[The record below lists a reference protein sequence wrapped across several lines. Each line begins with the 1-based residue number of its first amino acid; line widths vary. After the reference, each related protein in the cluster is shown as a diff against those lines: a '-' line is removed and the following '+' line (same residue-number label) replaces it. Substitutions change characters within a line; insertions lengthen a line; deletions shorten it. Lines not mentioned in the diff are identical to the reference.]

1 MERDLLLK
9 AEEYLSYEEHPV
21 FQKEMEDLIKK
32 NDEKEMNDRFYTQLS
47 FGTGG
52 LRGVIGAG
60 YNRMNPYMVRR
71 ATQGLANYIKKK
83 AEIFPASAVI
93 AYDSRRYSREFAEEA
108 ALVLGR
114 NEIKAYLF
122 SDLRSTPELSFAVR
136 MLNAAAGIVVT
147 ASHNPPQYNGY
158 KVYWSDGAQVVP
170 PHDNGIISE
179 VHKVS
184 GHVESLDKKNAI
196 EIGMLE
202 MVDEKIDDAFVRMVQ
217 SYILRPDLFQ
227 KHGSTL
233 KVVYTPLHGTGAMPV
248 ERILGGMGIQIIT
261 VPEQREPDGEFPT
274 VEFPNPEEASA
285 MKMAIELAEKEGA
298 DLAMGTDPDADRLGV
313 AVRNGTEFVLLTG
326 NQLGSLLADYIFS
339 TRSEL
344 GIMPANPALIKTV
357 VTTELQRRIGE
368 DYGARVYDVLTGFKY
383 IGEKIRQFEQTGE
396 HYVFGGEE
404 SYGYLIET
412 EVRDKDAVSAVA
424 ATVELALYNHDLGR
438 SIIDHLESLYEKYG
452 YFQES
457 LISRNFKGEAGKK
470 IIEKLMNTL
479 RTQPPISFAGQKVT
493 EIRDY
498 FDGSVTADGKKKEH
512 VIDLPGSNVV
522 QFVLE
527 SGIVT
532 ARPSGTE
539 PKIKFYASCW
549 TAPGTAL
556 NEARAEVG
564 RKIELI
570 EDGIKALIA
579 GTA

>member
-1 MERDLLLK
+1 MKRELLLK

-21 FQKEMEDLIKK
+21 FRKEMEDLIKQE
-32 NDEKEMNDRFYTQLS
+32 DENELNDRFYTQLS

-60 YNRMNPYMVRR
+60 YNRMNPYMVKR
-71 ATQGLANYIKKK
+71 ATQGLANYIKKN
-83 AEIFPASAVI
+83 AEKFPASAVI

-114 NEIKAYLF
+114 NGIKTYLF
-122 SDLRSTPELSFAVR
+122 SDLRATPELSFAVR
-136 MLNAAAGIVVT
+136 MLNASAGIVVT

-158 KVYWSDGAQVVP
+158 KVYWADGAQVVP
-170 PHDNGIISE
+170 PHDQGIISE

-184 GHVESLDKKNAI
+184 GHIESLDKIHAI

-202 MVDEKIDDAFVRMVQ
+202 IVDEEIDDAFIKMVQ
-217 SYILRPDLFQ
+217 SYILRPDLFH

-285 MKMAIELAEKEGA
+285 LRMGIELAEKEGA
-298 DLAMGTDPDADRLGV
+298 DLVMGTDPDADRLGV

-339 TRSEL
+339 SRREL
-344 GIMPANPALIKTV
+344 GKMPANPVLIKTV

-368 DYGARVYDVLTGFKY
+368 DYGAKVYNVLTGFKY

-412 EVRDKDAVSAVA
+412 EARDKDAVSAVT
-424 ATVELALYNHDLGR
+424 ATVELALYNHHLGR

-452 YFQES
+452 FFQES

-470 IIEKLMNTL
+470 TIETLMNKL

-493 EIRDY
+493 EIKDY
-498 FDGSVTADGKKKEH
+498 IDGSVSVHGKKKEH

-549 TAPGTAL
+549 TAPGTSL

-570 EDGIKALIA
+570 EDEIEALIA

>member
-1 MERDLLLK
+1 MERELLLN
-9 AEEYLSYEEHPV
+9 AEEYLSFEEHPV
-21 FQKEMEDLIKK
+21 FRKEMEDLIKQG
-32 NDEKEMNDRFYTQLS
+32 DEDELNDRFYTQLS

-60 YNRMNPYMVRR
+60 YNRMNPYVVKR
-71 ATQGLANYIKKK
+71 ATQGLANYIKQNAQK
-83 AEIFPASAVI
+83 FPVTAVI

-114 NEIKAYLF
+114 NEIKTYLF
-122 SDLRSTPELSFAVR
+122 SDLRPTPELSFAVR
-136 MLNAAAGIVVT
+136 MLDASAGIVVT

-158 KVYWSDGAQVVP
+158 KVYWADGAQVVP
-170 PHDNGIISE
+170 PHDRGIISE

-184 GHVESLDKKNAI
+184 GHIKSLDKKNAI

-202 MVDEKIDDAFVRMVQ
+202 IVDEKIDAAFVNMVQ

-227 KHGSTL
+227 KYGSTL

-248 ERILGGMGIQIIT
+248 ERILSGMGIHIIT

-285 MKMAIELAEKEGA
+285 LRMGIELAEKEGA
-298 DLAMGTDPDADRLGV
+298 DLVMGTDPDADRLGV
-313 AVRNGTEFVLLTG
+313 AIRNGTDFVLLTG

-339 TRSEL
+339 SRREL
-344 GIMPANPALIKTV
+344 GKMPVNPVLIKTV
-357 VTTELQRRIGE
+357 VTTELQRQIGE
-368 DYGARVYDVLTGFKY
+368 DYGAKVYDVLTGFKY

-396 HYVFGGEE
+396 NYVFGGEE
-404 SYGYLIET
+404 SYGYLVET
-412 EVRDKDAVSAVA
+412 EARDKDAVSAVA
-424 ATVELALYNHDLGR
+424 ATVELALYNHHLGR
-438 SIIDHLESLYEKYG
+438 SIIDHLISLYEKYG
-452 YFQES
+452 YYQES
-457 LISRNFKGEAGKK
+457 LISSNFKGEAGKK
-470 IIEKLMNTL
+470 TIEKLMNTL
-479 RTQPPISFAGQKVT
+479 RKKPPSSFAGQKVT

-498 FDGSVTADGKKKEH
+498 IDGSVSVRGQKKEH

-522 QFVLE
+522 QFILE

-549 TAPGTAL
+549 TVPGIAL

-570 EDGIKALIA
+570 EDEIEALIA